1 MRTPARPGRGVRRRS
16 WRAATFAALDFEA
29 TGLDPRVDEI
39 VSFGVVPVGEGR
51 VVLSETSYRE
61 VAPSRASGG
70 RAVAVHELRSA
81 DLALAPPIAAVRGEL
96 ASALAGRVLLA
107 WVADVEIAFL
117 RRIFGGSERAWRR
130 RTVDV
135 WRLSMAVDRLE
146 GRPVKERR
154 TLAGTCVHFGV
165 PVEDEHHALDDA
177 LMTAEVFLVL
187 ASRMEARGLP
197 TLRTLAAAR

>member
-1 MRTPARPGRGVRRRS
+1 M
-16 WRAATFAALDFEA
+16 
-29 TGLDPRVDEI
+29 
-39 VSFGVVPVGEGR
+39 SFGVVPVQSGR
-51 VVLSETSYRE
+51 VVLSEAVYRE

-70 RAVAVHELRSA
+70 QAVAVHELRSV
-81 DLALAPPIAAVRGEL
+81 DLALAPPIGAVRDEL
-96 ASALAGRVLLA
+96 ASALAGRVVLA

-117 RRIFGGSERAWRR
+117 RRIFGGSDRTWRR

-146 GRPVKERR
+146 GRAVKKRR

-177 LMTAEVFLVL
+177 LMTAEIFLVL
-187 ASRMEARGLP
+187 ASRLEARGLP
-197 TLRTLAAAR
+197 TLQALAEAR